1 MPIPERKERRMKN
14 KYIGFTVRQALE
26 DIKQK
31 GVYDSVRMGA
41 EDGNGFI
48 YCGPIDED
56 AILKE
61 ADKARAQ
68 TLELISKNLD
78 QFRSVSSGLA
88 EMTTKKAFSEL
99 KKMVFAPLSEEEENE
114 KKKNG
119 KPTTADK
126 FKLDV
131 AFMAGSVVEQ
141 VITEHMNKYGAKLNA
156 INKDFNRLRP
166 WVDIMER
173 PVADVYKSIEE
184 KRTAIII
191 FRGYEEGDYWDYSEY
206 RRAQNRKALF
216 DKWLE
221 KEGRNT

>member
-1 MPIPERKERRMKN
+1 MRN
-14 KYIGFTVRQALE
+14 KYIGLTVRQALE

-31 GVYDSVRMGA
+31 GIYDSIRMGA
-41 EDGNGFI
+41 ENDSGFI

-56 AILKE
+56 VILKE

-88 EMTTKKAFSEL
+88 EMVTKKAFSEL
-99 KKMVFAPLSEEEENE
+99 GKMVFAPLSEEEENE

-119 KPTTADK
+119 EPTTADK

-131 AFMAGSVVEQ
+131 AFTAGSAVEQ
-141 VITEHMNKYGAKLNA
+141 VITEHMNKYSAKLNA
-156 INKDFNRLRP
+156 VNKDFNRLRP

-173 PVADVYKSIEE
+173 PVVDAYKSIEE

-191 FRGYEEGDYWDYSEY
+191 FRGYEKGDYWDYSEY
-206 RRAQNRKALF
+206 KRAQNRKALF
-216 DKWLE
+216 DKWLK
-221 KEGRNT
+221 KEGRDA

>member
-1 MPIPERKERRMKN
+1 MKN
-14 KYIGFTVRQALE
+14 KYIGLTVRQVLE

-31 GVYDSVRMGA
+31 GVYDSIRIGT
-41 EDGNGFI
+41 ENGSGFI
-48 YCGPIDED
+48 YCGLIDED

-99 KKMVFAPLSEEEENE
+99 KDMVFAPLSEEEENE
-114 KKKNG
+114 KRENG
-119 KPTTADK
+119 EPTTADK

-141 VITEHMNKYGAKLNA
+141 VITEHMNKYSAKLNA
-156 INKDFNRLRP
+156 VNKDFNRLRP

-173 PVADVYKSIEE
+173 PVVDVYKSIEE
-184 KRTAIII
+184 KKTAIII
-191 FRGYEEGDYWDYSEY
+191 FRGYEEGDYWNYSEY
-206 RRAQNRKALF
+206 KRAQNRKALF

-221 KEGRNT
+221 KEGRNA

>member
-1 MPIPERKERRMKN
+1 MKN

-68 TLELISKNLD
+68 TVETISKNLD

-88 EMTTKKAFSEL
+88 EMTTKKAFSKL
-99 KKMVFAPLSEEEENE
+99 KDMVFAPLSEEEENE

-119 KPTTADK
+119 EPTTADK
-126 FKLDV
+126 FKSDV

-141 VITEHMNKYGAKLNA
+141 VITEHMNRYSAKLNA

-191 FRGYEEGDYWDYSEY
+191 FRGFEEGDYWDYSEY
-206 RRAQNRKALF
+206 KRAQNRKALF